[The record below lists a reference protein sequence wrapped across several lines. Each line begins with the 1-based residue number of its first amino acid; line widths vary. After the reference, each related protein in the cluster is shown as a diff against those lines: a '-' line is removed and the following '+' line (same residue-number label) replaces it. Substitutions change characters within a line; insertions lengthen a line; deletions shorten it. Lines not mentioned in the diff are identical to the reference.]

1 MLKIGLTGGIGCGK
15 TTAANLFIELGIPVI
30 DADVI
35 AHTLV
40 NKGQPALGQIEKTFG
55 STIINENGALNRKK
69 LGEIVLS
76 NPHKKKQLESIL
88 HPLVYDE
95 LQRQLELLD
104 APYAI
109 LCIPLLL
116 ETNMQHLVD
125 RVLVIDC
132 PVAVQFE
139 RIKRRDQLT
148 DERIYS
154 IIDAQVSRQHRLL
167 SANDVIFNSG
177 SASKLAEQIKKLHN
191 LYISTCDS

>member
-1 MLKIGLTGGIGCGK
+1 M
-15 TTAANLFIELGIPVI
+15 FIEQGIPVI

-40 NKGQPALGQIEKTFG
+40 NKGQPALSQIEKTFG
-55 STIINENGALNRKK
+55 STIINEDGSLNRKK
-69 LGEIVLS
+69 LGEIVFS

-95 LQRQLELLD
+95 LQRQLESLD

-116 ETNMQHLVD
+116 ETKMQHLVD

-132 PVAVQFE
+132 PVEVQFD
-139 RIKRRDQLT
+139 RVKRRDQLT

-154 IIDAQVSRQHRLL
+154 IIDA
-167 SANDVIFNSG
+167 
-177 SASKLAEQIKKLHN
+177 
-191 LYISTCDS
+191 